1 MKIRFLGT
9 GTSTGI
15 PQIGC
20 DCKVCR
26 STDPRDCRTR
36 SSILVSTNGLTFL
49 IDCGPDFRTQILDC
63 DSPHIDAL
71 LITHSHYDHVGGMD
85 DLRPYC
91 DGAQF
96 PVYCKQD
103 VANDLY
109 SRLPYC
115 FSNHLYPGVPTFNM
129 NIIHEKEYFYIGDV
143 KVTPI
148 PVMHFKLPIL
158 GYRIGNFAYITD
170 CKTISDESVKL
181 LMGIDTLVI
190 NALRKTPHISHMA
203 LNDAISLIK
212 DIAPRQAYLAHLS
225 HDMGLHAD
233 TEKELPHNIKIATD
247 GLVVAIT
254 D

>member
-1 MKIRFLGT
+1 
-9 GTSTGI
+9 
-15 PQIGC
+15 
-20 DCKVCR
+20 
-26 STDPRDCRTR
+26 
-36 SSILVSTNGLTFL
+36 
-49 IDCGPDFRTQILDC
+49 
-63 DSPHIDAL
+63 
-71 LITHSHYDHVGGMD
+71 MD

-115 FSNHLYPGVPTFNM
+115 FSNHLYPGVPTFYM

-212 DIAPRQAYLAHLS
+212 DIAPRQAYLTHLS

>member
-63 DSPHIDAL
+63 
-71 LITHSHYDHVGGMD
+71 
-85 DLRPYC
+85 
-91 DGAQF
+91 
-96 PVYCKQD
+96 KQD

-115 FSNHLYPGVPTFNM
+115 FANHLYPGVPTFNM

-212 DIAPRQAYLAHLS
+212 DIAPRQAYLTHLS